1 MSLLIFDTL
10 QYAKALEA
18 KGFTMQQAEALAEQN
33 KIVFNEFAE
42 NQLST
47 KADLFKVKE
56 EIKADTQAI
65 RTEQTHIKQDM
76 AQINADL
83 RVLKW
88 GIGLVVGIA
97 VTVAIKYLFGL

>member
-1 MSLLIFDTL
+1 MSFITFDTL

-18 KGFTMQQAEALAEQN
+18 KGFTTEQAEALAEQT
-33 KIVFNEFAE
+33 
-42 NQLST
+42 LM
-47 KADLFKVKE
+47 
-56 EIKADTQAI
+56 
-65 RTEQTHIKQDM
+65 KQDI

-97 VTVAIKYLFGL
+97 VTVAIKHLFGL

>member
-1 MSLLIFDTL
+1 MSLITFDTL

-18 KGFTMQQAEALAEQN
+18 KGFTVEQAEALAEQN

-42 NQLST
+42 NQLAT
-47 KADLFKVKE
+47 KADLFKAKE
-56 EIKADTQAI
+56 ELKDDTQAI
-65 RTEQTHIKQDM
+65 KHEL

-83 RVLKW
+83 LILKW
-88 GIGLVVGIA
+88 GVGLVVGIS